1 MIINKTARRT
11 KMATLTQTQFAN
23 TIARKVFF
31 YEVQCLKDEESEF
44 AYLNQVLLDIQSNKN
59 NYVYNNTKDN
69 KWYGVE
75 SVDFD
80 NGTIEVVLV
89 CCKYKY
95 RPNLINIQ
103 QRTERPSPKTDDEG
117 DKEKTHLLIHNN
129 TIAYEQRRNGTAAS
143 VFSRFLNQAWNKIGK
158 EIDKDIQS
166 VVLKQVIDTDFLTKI
181 RNANKVKNA
190 KFVVDSSMVGS
201 SFFNFTEDNGVQ
213 DESVL
218 EIKAKKRLSIDKD
231 RFVDKLE
238 RVFAE
243 GETIKKVTV
252 DIYDEDDN
260 HRIIN
265 TEEFSKQITINAIK
279 NEYGEIDSA
288 DIFMKLRELV

>member
-1 MIINKTARRT
+1 
-11 KMATLTQTQFAN
+11 MATLTQVQFAN
-23 TIARKVFF
+23 TIARKVVF
-31 YEVQCLKDEESEF
+31 YEVQCMKDVEAGF
-44 AYLNQVLLDIQSNKN
+44 NYLSQVLREIQSNKN

-75 SVDFD
+75 SVDFN
-80 NGTIEVVLV
+80 NGTIEVVLM

-117 DKEKTHLLIHNN
+117 DKEKTHLLIYNN
-129 TIAYEQRRNGTAAS
+129 TIAYEQRRNGTAVS
-143 VFSRFLNQAWNKIGK
+143 VFSQFLNQAWNQIGAAV
-158 EIDKDIQS
+158 DADIRS
-166 VVLKQVIDTDFLTKI
+166 IVLKQVIDTDFLTKI

-190 KFVVDSSMVGS
+190 KFIVNFSLVGS
-201 SFFNFTEDNGVQ
+201 PFFNFNEDNGVQ
-213 DESVL
+213 DEVVL
-218 EIKAKKRLSIDKD
+218 EIKSKRRHSIDKTS
-231 RFVDKLE
+231 FIDKLE
-238 RVFAE
+238 RVLAE

-265 TEEFSKQITINAIK
+265 TEEFSKQITINVRK
-279 NEYGEIDSA
+279 NEYGEIDSE